1 MDDSISPEE
10 KDRALSFLTTEHAAL
25 QNARFS
31 CIIELNGR
39 VTGFLAAVSSAI
51 IALAFVGQ
59 VTRFDVTFFLFALTL
74 LPALAVLGFITFV
87 RTLQNRI
94 EDSYYARAINRIR
107 HYYLE
112 VAPHARSYLSL
123 PWHDDL
129 GSLESMAVHSS
140 RTAPL
145 MTRAGSMSF
154 VNSVLVG
161 VSAGLAG
168 HLLFGWQVFASTGAG
183 AAAFLVSLA
192 VHYGYQRRRWRVVQA
207 SFESRFPSSAAPP
220 FP

>member
-1 MDDSISPEE
+1 MDDSISSEE
-10 KDRALSFLTTEHAAL
+10 KDRALSFLTTEHASL
-25 QNARFS
+25 QSARLT

-51 IALAFVGQ
+51 VALAFVGQ
-59 VTRFDVTFFLFALTL
+59 VTEFDMTFFLFALTL
-74 LPALAVLGFITFV
+74 LPALAVLGGITFV

-107 HYYLE
+107 HYYFE

-129 GSLESMAVHSS
+129 GSLQSMAVHSS

-145 MTRAGSMSF
+145 LTMAGSIGF
-154 VNSVLVG
+154 VNSVLLG
-161 VSAGLAG
+161 VCAGLGA
-168 HLLFGWQVFASTGAG
+168 HLLFAWRVFAGTGAG
-183 AAAFLVSLA
+183 AAVFAISLA
-192 VHYGYQRRRWRVVQA
+192 IHYWYQRRRWRTVQA
-207 SFESRFPSSAAPP
+207 GFEDRFPSRSASRPG
-220 FP
+220 